1 MQFVKLIP
9 LVLLPIHFF
18 VYLISASLGLSLFN
32 FDALYLGFFFG
43 IPFWWVI
50 VYPLYSISNNGVRW
64 SLSFSIIFSLI
75 VSLSVY
81 GFFSFDVAPNSTVVA
96 GSEVYVTNGTLT
108 ISYIKS
114 VVGQIGASIVG
125 VAIGAPLFA
134 VFLRNR
140 KN

>member
-1 MQFVKLIP
+1 MHFVKFIP
-9 LVLLPIHFF
+9 LLLLPIHCFG
-18 VYLISASLGLSLFN
+18 YLISANRGLSLFN
-32 FDALYLGFFFG
+32 FDALDLGFFFG
-43 IPFWWVI
+43 IPFWWIV
-50 VYPLYSISNNGVRW
+50 VYPLYSISNCGARW
-64 SLSFSIIFSLI
+64 SLSFSIIFPLI
-75 VSLSVY
+75 ISLSIY

-134 VFLRNR
+134 IFLRNR